1 MLTREPL
8 ILVVS
13 GPSGVG
19 KGTVIERMMEGRED
33 LFRSISCTTRAPRVA
48 HETDG
53 VHYHFVT
60 AERFQQML
68 DADELLEWAGV
79 HGETLYGT
87 PRGPVDAAL
96 AAGRDVVLEID
107 FQGARTVRQK
117 LGSRAVLVFI
127 APPSWSTLE
136 GRLRQRDTEDP
147 DAVARRLR
155 TARREIANIGLF
167 QYVIINEQGCEEQAA
182 AALSAILDAERA
194 RLTRN
199 DWQGL
204 QSQLLQEAKESGQ

>member
-19 KGTVIERMMEGRED
+19 KGTVIDRMMEGRDD
-33 LFRSISCTTRAPRVA
+33 LFKSISCTTRAPRVP

-53 VHYHFVT
+53 VHYHFVS

-68 DADELLEWAGV
+68 DTDDLLEWAGV
-79 HGETLYGT
+79 HGKTLYGT
-87 PRGPVDAAL
+87 PKGPVDEAL
-96 AAGRDVVLEID
+96 AAGRDVILEID
-107 FQGARTVRQK
+107 FQGARTIRQK
-117 LGSRAVLVFI
+117 LGNRAVLVFI
-127 APPSWSTLE
+127 APPSWETLAA
-136 GRLRQRDTEDP
+136 RLRGRDTENP

-155 TARREIANIGLF
+155 TALREIANIGLF
-167 QYVIINEQGCEEQAA
+167 QYVIVNEQGREVQAA

-199 DWQGL
+199 DWQDL
-204 QSQLLQEAKESGQ
+204 QSRLLQEAEEPGQ